1 MEPLYWGV
9 TDGLCA
15 MFVSLSAEFEITT
28 HQRCSLSFNLL
39 SFNFKER
46 KKRNSGLVHLGCVRA
61 CVFVCVCVC
70 VCVCCVV
77 FCVFT

>member
-15 MFVSLSAEFEITT
+15 MFVSLSAEFEIST

-46 KKRNSGLVHLGCVRA
+46 KKRNSGLVDLGCVRA
-61 CVFVCVCVC
+61 CVCIPCIMYV
-70 VCVCCVV
+70 
-77 FCVFT
+77 